1 MLGIKKTL
9 CKMGERVIWSWQEV
23 ERQREHIQGGVTAL
37 RIERRNWAALAN
49 GQKMVDSFDYQY
61 CFPVLQQLSI
71 FNSSTSTKASSS
83 VIIGFLKKR

>member
-1 MLGIKKTL
+1 M
-9 CKMGERVIWSWQEV
+9 
-23 ERQREHIQGGVTAL
+23 